1 VAGAH
6 ERTAQVPVGEELD
19 AIARHYHQ
27 LQVEHQNAQTESS
40 VRRRIETKLLEV
52 RERFDRVLEEWVPEE
67 EVRAEWRAY
76 LDHHGPQPEQPG
88 VIDPRVFLG
97 SSEVS
102 GTVID
107 VRRAHDAYEIWADG
121 VLTDRVD
128 ADKDFAVSEPGLR
141 YRWNDDDYEE
151 IFAASDEGIRQLAD
165 FLATPDASPPW
176 DNASELLSD
185 GLIDVHFDLTPRG
198 HRALA

>member
-1 VAGAH
+1 MAGAH
-6 ERTAQVPVGEELD
+6 ERTAQVPVGDELD
-19 AIARHYHQ
+19 ALARHYHH
-27 LQVEHQNAQTESS
+27 LQVEHQNAQPESS

-67 EVRAEWRAY
+67 ELRAEWRAY

-107 VRRAHDAYEIWADG
+107 VRRAHDAHEIWADG

-141 YRWNDDDYEE
+141 YHWNDDDYRE

>member
-1 VAGAH
+1 MARAH

-19 AIARHYHQ
+19 ALARHYHH
-27 LQVEHQNAQTESS
+27 LQVEHQNAQPESS
-40 VRRRIETKLLEV
+40 VRRHIEAKLLDV

-67 EVRAEWRAY
+67 ELRAEWRAY
-76 LDHHGPQPEQPG
+76 LDHHGPLPEKPG

-102 GTVID
+102 GTVVD
-107 VRRAHDAYEIWADG
+107 VRRAHDAHEIWADG
-121 VLTDRVD
+121 VLTDRLD

-165 FLATPDASPPW
+165 FLATPGASPPW
-176 DNASELLSD
+176 DHASELLSD